1 MKGVD
6 EPWEYEGNLFR
17 IGPHDFPEE
26 FRERNWNIY
35 NMRVIEKR
43 TLAHIAERHGM
54 SRERVRQI
62 VYKGARIMQVRRWVR
77 GENKKKAGMAMG
89 ALLLSTRARNVLT
102 NALGDEWVDLQLLL
116 FIGTFKPDELL
127 RWPGAG
133 RKTFV
138 EIYNKIKKVDADVA
152 DIWTSGHGENYH
164 APKHGR
170 RRVVVR
176 NITKQDRLSRLHAQS
191 RK

>member
-6 EPWEYEGNLFR
+6 EPWEHEGNPFR

-43 TLAHIAERHGM
+43 TLAHISERHGI

-102 NALGDEWVDLQLLL
+102 HALGDEWPDLQLLL

-152 DIWTSGHGENYH
+152 DIWTSGHGENYN
-164 APKHGR
+164 ATKHGR
-170 RRVVVR
+170 RRAVVR